1 MTNDETTLVERFE
14 SSPTYC
20 NVNVRKIAPKK
31 GAHSVVFA
39 IYTTNHL

>member
-14 SSPTYC
+14 SSP
-20 NVNVRKIAPKK
+20 NVNVRQIAPKK